1 MKMQKFL
8 LSVVALMMA
17 MSANAQKYLNDSD
30 TPFGKGKV
38 YIEASLSSLDLSSQA
53 KQFHFG
59 VNGRGGYLFMDN
71 LMALAELNY
80 NHLED
85 QNDTFGIGA
94 GARYYIIQNGLY
106 LGAMLKFKHRSD
118 KENDFMPGL
127 HLGYA
132 FFLSRTVTIE
142 PELYFDF
149 STKKF
154 EQSNYG
160 LGVGFGVYL

>member
-1 MKMQKFL
+1 MKKIMISL
-8 LSVVALMMA
+8 VALMLA
-17 MSANAQKYLNDSD
+17 TTVNAQKYLNDSD
-30 TPFGKGKV
+30 TPFEKGKA
-38 YIEASLSSLDLSSQA
+38 YIEASLTSLDLSSQA
-53 KQFHFG
+53 RQFHFG
-59 VNGRGGYLFMDN
+59 LNGRGGYFFADN

-85 QNDTFGIGA
+85 ANDTFGIGA
-94 GARYYIIQNGLY
+94 GARYYITQNGLY
-106 LGAMLKFKHRSD
+106 LGAMLKFKHRAD
-118 KENDFMPGL
+118 KENDFMPAV

-132 FFLSRTVTIE
+132 FFLSRTVTVE

-160 LGVGFGVYL
+160 LGVGFGIYL